1 MKNIYLDVKASIENL
16 QNIFKNTDNEN
27 ERLKKFNQEALEVF
41 QKLEF
46 ESLKELESL
55 KNNEEWENFTI
66 AFYGETGA
74 GKSTLIECL
83 RLFFKEQSKV
93 VQQERFKRL
102 YSNYQNNYQND
113 ERKKQAILNEL
124 HSLQDGAIIGD
135 GRSDFTTKTRSYTL
149 KHGNKTFTLLDV
161 PGIEGDEK
169 KVIQQISNATQKAH
183 AIFYVIKKPTSPQ
196 KGEKKKEG
204 TIEKIQKQLDSQ
216 TEVWTIFNKPINNPR
231 AFKDGLID
239 GSEKESLKILNKE
252 MKNILGKHY
261 EGHQIVSTQ
270 MAFYGLSS
278 ALLPESD
285 FYKNKQKFLDFFKA
299 EELLL
304 YKCHFKQLGEFIT
317 EALLKNSR
325 AKIIQSN
332 CNKALKV
339 VEQLQNTIKTTIEK
353 RIDPMI
359 KETQEYQ
366 QEARYNLDRS
376 TEKFIL
382 NLTNSA
388 FYEIDQFKS
397 DLRKKMYAHINKNI
411 EDEECKEIFKN
422 ELIQGI
428 ETLHE
433 DIKWRFRECEKRFDG
448 EIKEAIEQLKY
459 RIKDSLAMLEC
470 ISIDRGFNLNFDTD
484 SGIDG
489 TKLATSIGGL
499 GLLGIFNAW
508 NPMGWLALTAGII
521 TGLVGIASSIWKFFS
536 SRYQR
541 SQQRKEVDKNLHQIC
556 EKIVQ
561 DVKSRLESRKKD
573 IWEKIGKLKANLR
586 SVDNYKRMKRQL
598 KEAHERLGY
607 ISNSIN
613 LTISK
618 QGACNEE

>member
-1 MKNIYLDVKASIENL
+1 MKSIYLGVEKSIEDL
-16 QNIFKNTDNEN
+16 QSIFKNTDDKDEK
-27 ERLKKFNQEALEVF
+27 LKKFNQEALEVF
-41 QKLEF
+41 QELELK
-46 ESLKELESL
+46 SLKELESL

-113 ERKKQAILNEL
+113 ERKRQAILNEL

-135 GRSDFTTKTRSYTL
+135 GRSDFTSKTRSYSFQYN
-149 KHGNKTFTLLDV
+149 HQTFTLLDV
-161 PGIEGDEK
+161 PGIEGDEQK
-169 KVIQQISNATQKAH
+169 AIDQISNATQKAH
-183 AIFYVIKKPTSPQ
+183 AIFYVTKTPNPPQ
-196 KGEKKKEG
+196 KGEEGKRG

-216 TEVWTIFNKPINNPR
+216 TEVWAIFNKPINSPR
-231 AFKDGLID
+231 ALKDGLINEN
-239 GSEKESLKILNKE
+239 EKGSLKILNKE

-261 EGHQIVSTQ
+261 MGHQIVSAQ
-270 MAFYGLSS
+270 MAFYGLAQ
-278 ALLPESD
+278 ALIPGTD
-285 FYKNKQKFLDFFKA
+285 FYEKKQKFLKDFKA
-299 EELLL
+299 GKLL
-304 YKCHFKQLGEFIT
+304 YQSHFKPLAEFIA
-317 EALLKNSR
+317 EELLKNSR

-339 VEQLQNTIKTTIEK
+339 VEQLQKAIKTTIEK

-359 KETQEYQ
+359 KETQEHQ

-397 DLRKKMYAHINKNI
+397 DLREKMYVHINKNI

-448 EIKEAIEQLKY
+448 EIKEAIKQLEY
-459 RIKDSLAMLEC
+459 RIKDSLAMLER

-489 TKLATSIGGL
+489 TKLAASIGGL

-508 NPMGWLALTAGII
+508 SPMGWLALTAGII
-521 TGLVGIASSIWKFFS
+521 TGLVGIARSIWSFFS

-541 SQQRKEVDKNLHQIC
+541 SQQKKEVDKNLYQIC

-573 IWEKIGKLKANLR
+573 IWEKIGKLKANIR
-586 SVDNYKRMKRQL
+586 PVDNYERMKGQL
-598 KEAHERLGY
+598 KEAHEKLGY
-607 ISNSIN
+607 ISHSIN

-618 QGACNEE
+618 QGAC

>member
-1 MKNIYLDVKASIENL
+1 M
-16 QNIFKNTDNEN
+16 
-27 ERLKKFNQEALEVF
+27 F

-124 HSLQDGAIIGD
+124 TSLQDGAIIGD

-183 AIFYVIKKPTSPQ
+183 AIFYVTKKPNPPQ
-196 KGEKKKEG
+196 KGEENKEG
-204 TIEKIQKQLDSQ
+204 MIEKIQRQLDSQ
-216 TEVWTIFNKPINNPR
+216 TEVWTIFNKPITSPR
-231 AFKDGLID
+231 ALKDKLIN
-239 GSEKESLKILNKE
+239 ENEQESLKILNKE

-304 YKCHFKQLGEFIT
+304 YKSHFKPLAEFIA
-317 EALLKNSR
+317 EELIKNSR

-339 VEQLQNTIKTTIEK
+339 VEQLQNTIKITIEK
-353 RIDPMI
+353 WIDPMI
-359 KETQEYQ
+359 KEAQEHQ

-397 DLRKKMYAHINKNI
+397 DLREKMYAYINKNI
-411 EDEECKEIFKN
+411 EDEECKEIFEN

-428 ETLHE
+428 EILCGNIKKRFKKDEQQFREDLQE
-433 DIKWRFRECEKRFDG
+433 DI
-448 EIKEAIEQLKY
+448 EQFEE
-459 RIKDSLAMLEC
+459 RIKNSLAMLEY
-470 ISIDRGFNLNFDTD
+470 ISIYSGNTDFNFNID
-484 SGIDG
+484 SGIN
-489 TKLATSIGGL
+489 KLGLFASIGGL
-499 GLLGIFNAW
+499 VILGLVNFW
-508 NPMGWLALTAGII
+508 NPMGWIELGLA
-521 TGLVGIASSIWKFFS
+521 GLVAAIGIFKSVWSFFDS
-536 SRYQR
+536 DYKK
-541 SQQRKEVDKNLHQIC
+541 SQQKKEMNKNLDRFC
-556 EKIVQ
+556 EKITEGMRNQ
-561 DVKSRLESRKKD
+561 IESGKKGTSEM
-573 IWEKIGKLKANLR
+573 IENLKASLNDLI
-586 SVDNYKRMKRQL
+586 VCYERMREGLIKAGEDLSHLADRIKTTL
-598 KEAHERLGY
+598 KQRIA
-607 ISNSIN
+607 
-613 LTISK
+613 
-618 QGACNEE
+618 Q

>member
-1 MKNIYLDVKASIENL
+1 MKNIYSGVEKSIKEL
-16 QNIFKNTDNEN
+16 QSIFKNTDDKDEK
-27 ERLKKFNQEALEVF
+27 LKRFNQEALEVF

-46 ESLKELESL
+46 KSLKELESL
-55 KNNEEWENFTI
+55 KNNGEWENFTI

-93 VQQERFKRL
+93 DQQERFKRL

-113 ERKKQAILNEL
+113 ERNKQAILNEL

-135 GRSDFTTKTRSYTL
+135 GRSDFTLKTRSYPFQYN
-149 KHGNKTFTLLDV
+149 HQNFTLLDV
-161 PGIEGDEK
+161 PGIEGNEK
-169 KVIQQISNATQKAH
+169 KVIDQISNATQKAH
-183 AIFYVIKKPTSPQ
+183 AIFYVTKTPNPPQ
-196 KGEKKKEG
+196 KGEEGKRG
-204 TIEKIQKQLDSQ
+204 TIEKIQRQLGLQ
-216 TEVWTIFNKPINNPR
+216 AEVWTIYNKPINSPR
-231 AFKDGLID
+231 ALKDGLIN
-239 GSEKESLKILNKE
+239 EKEEESLKILDEK
-252 MKNILGKHY
+252 MKGILGKHY
-261 EGHQIVSTQ
+261 MGYKAVSAQ
-270 MAFYGLSS
+270 MAFYGLSQ
-278 ALLPESD
+278 ALIPGTD
-285 FYKNKQKFLDFFKA
+285 FYEKKQKFLKDFKA
-299 EELLL
+299 GELL
-304 YKCHFKQLGEFIT
+304 YQSHFKPLGEFIA
-317 EALLKNSR
+317 EELLKNSR
-325 AKIIQSN
+325 AKTIQSN

-339 VEQLQNTIKTTIEK
+339 VEELQKAIEITIEK
-353 RIDPMI
+353 QIDPGI
-359 KETQEYQ
+359 KEAQEHQ

-397 DLRKKMYAHINKNI
+397 DLREKMYVHINKNI

-448 EIKEAIEQLKY
+448 EIKEAIKQLEY
-459 RIKDSLAMLEC
+459 RIKDSLAMLER
-470 ISIDRGFNLNFDTD
+470 ISIDRGFNLNFDID

-521 TGLVGIASSIWKFFS
+521 TGLVGIARSIWNFFS
-536 SRYQR
+536 SRYER
-541 SQQRKEVDKNLHQIC
+541 SQQRKEVDKNLDKAC
-556 EKIVQ
+556 EKIAEK
-561 DVKSRLESRKKD
+561 VKSRIESYKKGALGM
-573 IWEKIGKLKANLR
+573 IKELNAGFNKL
-586 SVDNYKRMKRQL
+586 VDHYERMKRQL
-598 KEAHERLGY
+598 KEAHEKLGY
-607 ISNSIN
+607 ISNSIH

-618 QGACNEE
+618 QGAYNEE

>member
-1 MKNIYLDVKASIENL
+1 MD
-16 QNIFKNTDNEN
+16 
-27 ERLKKFNQEALEVF
+27 
-41 QKLEF
+41 
-46 ESLKELESL
+46 
-55 KNNEEWENFTI
+55 
-66 AFYGETGA
+66 
-74 GKSTLIECL
+74 
-83 RLFFKEQSKV
+83 
-93 VQQERFKRL
+93 QQERFKSL

-124 HSLQDGAIIGD
+124 TSLQDGAIIGD
-135 GRSDFTTKTRSYTL
+135 GRSDFTLKTRSYTL
-149 KHGNKTFTLLDV
+149 KHNNQSFVLLDV

-169 KVIQQISNATQKAH
+169 KVKQQISNATKKAH
-183 AIFYVIKKPTSPQ
+183 AIFYITKTPAPPQ
-196 KGEKKKEG
+196 KGEERKEG
-204 TIEKIQKQLDSQ
+204 TIEKIQRQLGSQ
-216 TEVWTIFNKPINNPR
+216 TEVWAIFNKPINNPR
-231 AFKDGLID
+231 ALKDKLINE
-239 GSEKESLKILNKE
+239 SEKESLKILNKE

-261 EGHQIVSTQ
+261 KGYKAVSAQ
-270 MAFYGLSS
+270 MAFYGLAQ
-278 ALLPESD
+278 ALIPESD
-285 FYKNKQKFLDFFKA
+285 FYKNKQKFLEVFK
-299 EELLL
+299 EEEWLL
-304 YKCHFKQLGEFIT
+304 YKSRFQQLGEFIT
-317 EALLKNSR
+317 EVLLKNSR

-332 CNKALKV
+332 CNKSLKV
-339 VEQLQNTIKTTIEK
+339 VEQLQKAIEITIEK

-359 KETQEYQ
+359 KEAQEHQ
-366 QEARYNLDRS
+366 QEAHYNLDRS
-376 TEKFIL
+376 TDKFIL

-397 DLRKKMYAHINKNI
+397 DLREKMYAHINKNI

-448 EIKEAIEQLKY
+448 EIKEAIKQLEY
-459 RIKDSLAMLEC
+459 RVKDSLAMLER

-521 TGLVGIASSIWKFFS
+521 TGLVGIARSIWSFFS

-541 SQQRKEVDKNLHQIC
+541 SQQKKEVDKNLHQIC
-556 EKIVQ
+556 EKIAE

-573 IWEKIGKLKANLR
+573 IREKIEKLKANLR
-586 SVDNYKRMKRQL
+586 PVGNYKRMKRQL
-598 KEAHERLGY
+598 KEAHEKLGY
-607 ISNSIN
+607 ISHNIKTRSM
-613 LTISK
+613 
-618 QGACNEE
+618 Q

>member
-16 QNIFKNTDNEN
+16 QNIFKNADNKDEK
-27 ERLKKFNQEALEVF
+27 LKRFNQEALELF
-41 QKLEF
+41 QKLER

-135 GRSDFTTKTRSYTL
+135 GRSDFTTKTKSYTL
-149 KHGNKTFTLLDV
+149 KHNNKTFTLLDV

-183 AIFYVIKKPTSPQ
+183 AIFYVTKKPTPPQ
-196 KGEKKKEG
+196 KGEERKRG

-216 TEVWTIFNKPINNPR
+216 TEVWTIYNKPINNPR
-231 AFKDGLID
+231 ALKDGLID
-239 GSEKESLKILNKE
+239 ESEKESLKILNKE

-261 EGHQIVSTQ
+261 MGHQIVSAQ

-285 FYKNKQKFLDFFKA
+285 FYKNKQKFLDFFKT

-304 YKCHFKQLGEFIT
+304 YKCRFQQLAEFIT
-317 EALLKNSR
+317 ETLLKNSR
-325 AKIIQSN
+325 KKIIESN
-332 CNKALKV
+332 CNKALKAI
-339 VEQLQNTIKTTIEK
+339 EKLQKAIKTTIEK
-353 RIDPMI
+353 RIDPGI
-359 KETQEYQ
+359 KEIQEHQ
-366 QEARYNLDRS
+366 QEARFNLDRS

-397 DLRKKMYAHINKNI
+397 DLREKMYVHINKNI

-448 EIKEAIEQLKY
+448 EIKEAIKQLEY
-459 RIKDSLAMLEC
+459 RIKDSLAMLER

-489 TKLATSIGGL
+489 TKLAISIGGL

-521 TGLVGIASSIWKFFS
+521 TGLVGIARSIWSFFS

-541 SQQRKEVDKNLHQIC
+541 SQQKKEVDKNLHQIC

-573 IWEKIGKLKANLR
+573 IWEKIEKLKANLR
-586 SVDNYKRMKRQL
+586 PVDNYKRMKRQL

-607 ISNSIN
+607 ISNSIH

>member
-1 MKNIYLDVKASIENL
+1 MKNIYLDVKANIENL
-16 QNIFKNTDNEN
+16 QNIFKNTDDRDEK
-27 ERLKKFNQEALEVF
+27 LKRFNQEALEVF
-41 QKLEF
+41 QKLER

-83 RLFFKEQSKV
+83 RMFFKEQSKV

-102 YSNYQNNYQND
+102 YSNYQENYQND

-135 GRSDFTTKTRSYTL
+135 GRSDFTLKTRSYSFQYN
-149 KHGNKTFTLLDV
+149 HQNFTLLDV
-161 PGIEGDEK
+161 PGIEGNEK
-169 KVIQQISNATQKAH
+169 KVIDQISNATQKAH
-183 AIFYVIKKPTSPQ
+183 AIFYVTKTPNPPQ
-196 KGEKKKEG
+196 KGEEGKRG
-204 TIEKIQKQLDSQ
+204 TIEKIQRQLGSQ

-239 GSEKESLKILNKE
+239 ENEKESLKILNKE

-261 EGHQIVSTQ
+261 MGHQIVSTQ

-285 FYKNKQKFLDFFKA
+285 FYKNKQKFLKDFKA
-299 EELLL
+299 EELL
-304 YKCHFKQLGEFIT
+304 YQSHFKPLAEFIA
-317 EALLKNSR
+317 EELLKNSR
-325 AKIIQSN
+325 AKIIESN
-332 CNKALKV
+332 CNKALKAI
-339 VEQLQNTIKTTIEK
+339 EKLQEAIKTTIEK
-353 RIDPMI
+353 WIDPMI
-359 KETQEYQ
+359 KEAQEHQ

-388 FYEIDQFKS
+388 FSKIDQFKS
-397 DLRKKMYAHINKNI
+397 DLREKMYAHINKNI

-433 DIKWRFRECEKRFDG
+433 YIKWRFRECEERFDG
-448 EIKEAIEQLKY
+448 EIKEAIKQLEY
-459 RIKDSLAMLEC
+459 RIKDSLAMLEH

-508 NPMGWLALTAGII
+508 NPMGWFALTIGII
-521 TGLVGIASSIWKFFS
+521 AGLVGIARSIWSFFS

-573 IWEKIGKLKANLR
+573 IWEKIEKLKANLR
-586 SVDNYKRMKRQL
+586 PVDNYERMKRQL
-598 KEAHERLGY
+598 EEAHEKLGY
-607 ISNSIN
+607 ISHNIKTRSM
-613 LTISK
+613 
-618 QGACNEE
+618 Q

>member
-1 MKNIYLDVKASIENL
+1 MKNIYLSVEKSIKEL
-16 QNIFKNTDNEN
+16 QSIFKNADDKDEK
-27 ERLKKFNQEALEVF
+27 LKRFNQEALEVF
-41 QKLEF
+41 QKLER

-83 RLFFKEQSKV
+83 RLFFKERSKV

-113 ERKKQAILNEL
+113 ERNKQAVLNEL
-124 HSLQDGAIIGD
+124 HPLQDGAIIGD
-135 GRSDFTTKTRSYTL
+135 GRSDFTLKTQSYSFQYN
-149 KHGNKTFTLLDV
+149 HQNFILLDV
-161 PGIEGDEK
+161 PGIEGNEK
-169 KVIQQISNATQKAH
+169 KVIDQISNATQKAH
-183 AIFYVIKKPTSPQ
+183 AIFYVTKTPNPPQ
-196 KGEKKKEG
+196 KGEENKEG
-204 TIEKIQKQLDSQ
+204 MIEKIQRQLDSQ
-216 TEVWTIFNKPINNPR
+216 TEVWTIFNKPITSPR
-231 AFKDGLID
+231 ALKDKLINE
-239 GSEKESLKILNKE
+239 SEKESLKILNKKME
-252 MKNILGKHY
+252 NILGKHY
-261 EGHQIVSTQ
+261 MGHQIVSAQ
-270 MAFYGLSS
+270 MAFYGLLS
-278 ALLPESD
+278 ALLPETD
-285 FYKNKQKFLDFFKA
+285 FDEKKQKFLKDFKA
-299 EELLL
+299 GELL
-304 YKCHFKQLGEFIT
+304 YQSHFKLLAKFIS
-317 EALLKNSR
+317 EELLKNSR

-339 VEQLQNTIKTTIEK
+339 VEQLQKAIEITIEK

-359 KETQEYQ
+359 KEAQEHQ
-366 QEARYNLDRS
+366 QEARYNLDHS

-397 DLRKKMYAHINKNI
+397 DLREKMYAHINKNI

-422 ELIQGI
+422 ELKQRETKLI
-428 ETLHE
+428 ENIE
-433 DIKWRFRECEKRFDG
+433 RRFKECGERFDE
-448 EIKEAIEQLKY
+448 EIKEDIERFKE
-459 RIKDSLAMLEC
+459 RIKDSLAMLER

-508 NPMGWLALTAGII
+508 NPMGWLALTAWII
-521 TGLVGIASSIWKFFS
+521 TGLVGIARSIWSFFS
-536 SRYQR
+536 SRYKR
-541 SQQRKEVDKNLHQIC
+541 SQQKKEVDKNLHQIC

-573 IWEKIGKLKANLR
+573 IWEKIEKLNANLR
-586 SVDNYKRMKRQL
+586 PVDNYKRMKRQL
-598 KEAHERLGY
+598 KEAHEKLGY
-607 ISNSIN
+607 ISHNIKTRSM
-613 LTISK
+613 
-618 QGACNEE
+618 Q